1 MRGLIR
7 DGSVVISNLWSSP
20 WHSSSS
26 LLLSLS
32 KLLTHSRVRL
42 SSITA
47 TGKRALGGKARGREG
62 RGEREWRERERDRR
76 ANRTRFF
83 VHGEGNMW
91 KLVPRVS
98 KPAEQGAANQPGRS
112 HLVGKGVR
120 GEEEGGREET
130 FVASL
135 FPLVAIH

>member
-1 MRGLIR
+1 MRGLIQ
-7 DGSVVISNLWSSP
+7 DGSVILNLWSSP
-20 WHSSSS
+20 WHSSSLPA
-26 LLLSLS
+26 LLPPSLS

-47 TGKRALGGKARGREG
+47 TGKRALGGERGE
-62 RGEREWRERERDRR
+62 RGEREGGGLKSQPH
-76 ANRTRFF
+76 ARFF

-112 HLVGKGVR
+112 HLVGKRVR
-120 GEEEGGREET
+120 GEEEGRREET